1 MYIQKLIVG
10 SPIMYTVHSFL
21 HMLILFPPPW
31 IYTTKWT
38 AKMYPGRP
46 EYSDILE
53 ENWFDS
59 TFFGIPFLLQLPT
72 SPHTHWLY
80 IIWLFKH
87 LMKTFLFFSKHTVRA
102 PDYFALLYA
111 TAVKKKNTFGM
122 NRKVCDVWKCH
133 IDWLPCQ
140 KEIYLIH
147 FNVAIKIRIECF
159 LGG

>member
-111 TAVKKKNTFGM
+111 TAVKKKKTLLEWIARCVMSENVTLIGYHVK
-122 NRKVCDVWKCH
+122 RKY
-133 IDWLPCQ
+133 ILY
-140 KEIYLIH
+140 IST
-147 FNVAIKIRIECF
+147 
-159 LGG
+159 